1 MNPIGLAI
9 AHPRSAAV
17 FGALAIAFSGIFYI
31 WSGVSP
37 STGVFWR
44 CVYGLPILVIVAWRE
59 WRTLGPMSR
68 RAIALCSA
76 AGVCFAVDLITFHY
90 AVDLIGAG
98 LGTVMG
104 NLQVVIVALAAW
116 ALFGERPR
124 TEVLA
129 ALPVMMVGVVLISG
143 IIGSGAYGTNPQL
156 GVAIGL
162 LTAVAYAGYLLI
174 IRRATPDRRP
184 AAPVAIATAVTAA
197 VRAVRD
203 AVGDLDLTPGMPA
216 DAYLIA
222 LGVLSQSIGYLAIQV
237 SLPRLPAVIASV
249 LLLVQPVTTVFLGAI
264 LLRELPSPFQ
274 LVGVALV
281 IGGIALA
288 TGSLAKIR
296 TGMRAGA
303 GTG

>member
-1 MNPIGLAI
+1 M
-9 AHPRSAAV
+9 
-17 FGALAIAFSGIFYI
+17 
-31 WSGVSP
+31 
-37 STGVFWR
+37 
-44 CVYGLPILVIVAWRE
+44 
-59 WRTLGPMSR
+59 
-68 RAIALCSA
+68 
-76 AGVCFAVDLITFHY
+76 
-90 AVDLIGAG
+90 DLIGAG

-184 AAPVAIATAVTAA
+184 AAPVAIATAVTAVCA
-197 VRAVRD
+197 GLFGA

-237 SLPRLPAVIASV
+237 SLPAAACRHR
-249 LLLVQPVTTVFLGAI
+249 LGAAARPAGHDGVPRRDPAARAAVAVPADWRGAGHRWDRARHR
-264 LLRELPSPFQ
+264 LAGEDPVGDPSWGRYRVSE
-274 LVGVALV
+274 VGHTPSRLAE
-281 IGGIALA
+281 A
-288 TGSLAKIR
+288 TGSFAL
-296 TGMRAGA
+296 TS
-303 GTG
+303 